1 MECSPLPPY
10 VRNLVVAISKGI
22 GLVVV
27 LPLGAA
33 IIFSQS
39 PAATIALITTTLV
52 IEYGA
57 APIGIGLGLDPAFV
71 LLVLTCV
78 ALGITLF
85 LFDLFDT
92 LGRAFKTGSTVPF
105 TIRRESK
112 TIKTPVKVRNIRAGS
127 LCPHPRVLCMPP
139 GLMGPCMAQGLLH
152 CPHHGRFY
160 CYFGNSDPCHTWV
173 IQCYLSLRGDLFVR
187 PSTKPCK
194 KTPA

>member
-1 MECSPLPPY
+1 MTRMKCSPFPPY

-22 GLVVV
+22 VLVVV
-27 LPLGAA
+27 LPLVAA

-92 LGRAFKTGSTVPF
+92 LGRHSERVARFLLRSEEKVKQSKLISRFGMYGLVPCVLTLGFYVCPPVSWALAWRRDYCTVLIMGGF
-105 TIRRESK
+105 IAISGIMILVT
-112 TIKTPVKVRNIRAGS
+112 
-127 LCPHPRVLCMPP
+127 L
-139 GLMGPCMAQGLLH
+139 GL
-152 CPHHGRFY
+152 F
-160 CYFGNSDPCHTWV
+160 SV
-173 IQCYLSLRGDLFVR
+173 IFQ
-187 PSTKPCK
+187 
-194 KTPA
+194 

>member
-1 MECSPLPPY
+1 MFLPGKIPVYPFLYNTSMTRMKCSPLPPY

-22 GLVVV
+22 VLVVV
-27 LPLGAA
+27 LPLAA
-33 IIFSQS
+33 SIIFSQS

-92 LGRAFKTGSTVPF
+92 LGRHSERAARFLLRSEEKVKQSKLISKYGIYGLVPCVLTLGF
-105 TIRRESK
+105 YVCPPVAWALAWRRDAS
-112 TIKTPVKVRNIRAGS
+112 I
-127 LCPHPRVLCMPP
+127 VLIMGGFIAISGILILVTL
-139 GLMGPCMAQGLLH
+139 GL
-152 CPHHGRFY
+152 F
-160 CYFGNSDPCHTWV
+160 SV
-173 IQCYLSLRGDLFVR
+173 IF
-187 PSTKPCK
+187 
-194 KTPA
+194 